1 MSQLCTPILGWDND
15 PGLTLV
21 LICPSGCTS
30 SGVCLLSSQ
39 LGLTG
44 REGIAASPDGNST
57 KSSRGGNPALPGLP
71 SWAEP
76 QPQVLHQGKD
86 VPVPQGSSHPAV
98 PALPAVWHLCRE
110 RNPGEPVDILSLT
123 HSRTKTLL
131 PTKMLLLGTKP
142 RSCLSIH
149 PSGKVSCAES
159 QENGA
164 AQGARAQEGSS
175 RSCRGSLAG
184 GRGDDGG
191 ESSQP
196 LGVKLRAAQLSSPG
210 QKQHTEVWAGWQKE
224 PEAASRAQAG
234 AGAVNELTHIP
245 GVSTGAFLT
254 IPLTDTPQFW
264 MWELQGAK
272 AGVPQP

>member
-1 MSQLCTPILGWDND
+1 MEQHKEPEPRRAPAGPAED
-15 PGLTLV
+15 PWQV
-21 LICPSGCTS
+21 
-30 SGVCLLSSQ
+30 
-39 LGLTG
+39 
-44 REGIAASPDGNST
+44 EG
-57 KSSRGGNPALPGLP
+57 
-71 SWAEP
+71 
-76 QPQVLHQGKD
+76 
-86 VPVPQGSSHPAV
+86 
-98 PALPAVWHLCRE
+98 
-110 RNPGEPVDILSLT
+110 
-123 HSRTKTLL
+123 
-131 PTKMLLLGTKP
+131 
-142 RSCLSIH
+142 
-149 PSGKVSCAES
+149 
-159 QENGA
+159 
-164 AQGARAQEGSS
+164 
-175 RSCRGSLAG
+175 
-184 GRGDDGG
+184 GDYGG